1 MHREQ
6 QSILDGLTDVDT
18 FERTTSWLSE
28 LAAELERGLSEL
40 GSDDPASDDIAA
52 GVLDARAL
60 ADVWSFDHDV
70 DMACGVVNSGA
81 AALDRF
87 QEGPFNG
94 NPPRIEQASL
104 FQSDTVDMPQ
114 SP

>member
-1 MHREQ
+1 MHNEQ
-6 QSILDGLTDVDT
+6 QSILDGLTNVESL
-18 FERTTSWLSE
+18 ERTTSWLSD
-28 LAAELERGLSEL
+28 LAAELERELAEL

-52 GVLDARAL
+52 GVFDAKAL
-60 ADVWSFDHDV
+60 ADVWSFDNDV
-70 DMACGVVNSGA
+70 DMACGVVKGGA
-81 AALDRF
+81 AAVDRN

-94 NPPRIEQASL
+94 YPPRIEQTSL